1 MVSFH
6 VSAFVQQRLR
16 KANGA
21 SLAAKDLRVAYE
33 TWCAEH
39 GHTPL
44 TVPKF
49 ATELKALG
57 YGQVE
62 DLRLDA
68 LSRLAAR
75 RLIRRKVLSCR
86 CMSFQFAPVRPS
98 FRAQI
103 GLVASISDH

>member
-1 MVSFH
+1 MVGFH

-57 YGQVE
+57 YDKWKRCGLMRYR
-62 DLRLDA
+62 DL
-68 LSRLAAR
+68 
-75 RLIRRKVLSCR
+75 
-86 CMSFQFAPVRPS
+86 QF
-98 FRAQI
+98 
-103 GLVASISDH
+103 VAWGGC